1 MWLRR
6 PLDDILS
13 SPAKVAILRAVFNAP
28 APMSGRERIRSA
40 GTSYG
45 PGWQALQE
53 LVASGVLTK
62 TDHGRAT
69 TYELRNPDEALI
81 GALRDLFWTE
91 QSRSREFGEDLAHA
105 LPEARS
111 IILYGSE
118 ARGEANSGSDTDLLI
133 VVEEKTEAL
142 EEKIIDACLEVAAR
156 HEVALSW
163 HVADIARMREWE
175 HSDSDFWRNVQ
186 EDGIV
191 LHGERIERLKR
202 LCQHGR
208 AT

>member
-1 MWLRR
+1 
-6 PLDDILS
+6 
-13 SPAKVAILRAVFNAP
+13 
-28 APMSGRERIRSA
+28 MSGRERIRSA

-69 TYELRNPDEALI
+69 TYELRNPDEGLI
-81 GALRDLFWTE
+81 AALRALFWAE
-91 QSRSREFGEDLAHA
+91 QRRAREFAEDLAQA
-105 LPEARS
+105 LPEALS
-111 IILYGSE
+111 VILYGSE
-118 ARGEANSGSDTDLLI
+118 ARGEAEAGSDTDLLI

-163 HVADIARMREWE
+163 HVADLARIGEWE
-175 HSDSDFWRNVQ
+175 DTDSDFWRNVQ
-186 EDGIV
+186 EDGII

-202 LCQHGR
+202 LSQRGDGSARHDPGE
-208 AT
+208 ALP